1 MRKYWRVFV
10 ITIKQYFVYRL
21 SFVLWRFRMFINLFI
36 VFFLWNAVFLKNQHI
51 SYYNKTALLSYILFV
66 NIISTLVL
74 GTRTSDVATQIN
86 DGTIMNYLVKPIKL
100 FRYLAT
106 EDIADKFL
114 NLGFVIF
121 EVILILR
128 FTGSAIFFPRN
139 ILLGSIFLL
148 NGICISFFINLMLSF
163 IAFWTTE
170 TWGPRFLY
178 LMLVGFV
185 AGSFFPL
192 DLLPKPIYQMLL
204 FSPFP
209 YLFYLPAKIF
219 LGVSGKQLIPY
230 YFISLSWVLIF
241 WRLTSLM
248 WAKGNKSFSFWGR

>member
-1 MRKYWRVFV
+1 
-10 ITIKQYFVYRL
+10 
-21 SFVLWRFRMFINLFI
+21 
-36 VFFLWNAVFLKNQHI
+36 
-51 SYYNKTALLSYILFV
+51 
-66 NIISTLVL
+66 
-74 GTRTSDVATQIN
+74 
-86 DGTIMNYLVKPIKL
+86 
-100 FRYLAT
+100 
-106 EDIADKFL
+106 
-114 NLGFVIF
+114 
-121 EVILILR
+121 
-128 FTGSAIFFPRN
+128 
-139 ILLGSIFLL
+139 
-148 NGICISFFINLMLSF
+148 
-163 IAFWTTE
+163 
-170 TWGPRFLY
+170 
-178 LMLVGFV
+178 MLVGFV